1 MIFRDISYNQISGEI
16 PYNIGFLQV
25 ATLSLQGNRLTGK
38 IPEEVTKKA
47 QEEASEHVRCL
58 EEDLG
63 KLRYVVFI
71 SVQYKFFV
79 DGEWRH
85 DEHQP
90 FVSGNYG
97 VLNSVFLARE
107 PDVIPAIYT
116 PETPGRS
123 SMDVDNDP
131 FFHFLEAN
139 YLTKA
144 FVIQVGLVDKNKA
157 MCDFWLVLIFAAIG
171 LLIFWL
177 RIVNLIFEY
186 VILWVMIIG
195 Y

>member
-1 MIFRDISYNQISGEI
+1 MF
-16 PYNIGFLQV
+16 
-25 ATLSLQGNRLTGK
+25 
-38 IPEEVTKKA
+38 
-47 QEEASEHVRCL
+47 
-58 EEDLG
+58 
-63 KLRYVVFI
+63 RYVVFI

-97 VLNSVFLARE
+97 VVNSVFLARE

-116 PETPGRS
+116 PKTPGRS
-123 SMDVDNDP
+123 SMDVDDDP

-157 MCDFWLVLIFAAIG
+157 MCDFWLVLILAARG

-186 VILWVMIIG
+186 VILWVMMIG

>member
-1 MIFRDISYNQISGEI
+1 MKASSIQII
-16 PYNIGFLQV
+16 
-25 ATLSLQGNRLTGK
+25 TCKTC
-38 IPEEVTKKA
+38 
-47 QEEASEHVRCL
+47 VR
-58 EEDLG
+58 
-63 KLRYVVFI
+63 
-71 SVQYKFFV
+71 
-79 DGEWRH
+79 
-85 DEHQP
+85 
-90 FVSGNYG
+90 
-97 VLNSVFLARE
+97 
-107 PDVIPAIYT
+107 

-139 YLTKA
+139 YFTKA

-177 RIVNLIFEY
+177 RIMNLIFEY
-186 VILWVMIIG
+186 VILWVMMIG